1 MQRGGCCLGSRAWSG
16 PVTSSPLFRISCF
29 QSKTDPTNLLLKQ
42 YFYSK
47 YFFNY
52 STLYDDFTIIHT
64 CNSWHLPLHHFITN
78 LISECVWP
86 VQKFAFRNRIV
97 ARHQPEYTD
106 LKINQNS
113 TLSTPTESSIL
124 PNVTDQSALFRLLL
138 RYMSRIYITHRNHY
152 HQSNNTTNNNQQ
164 MYTYQAAAA
173 ALPTILCIPT
183 RNQEKEKELT
193 N

>member
-1 MQRGGCCLGSRAWSG
+1 M
-16 PVTSSPLFRISCF
+16 
-29 QSKTDPTNLLLKQ
+29 
-42 YFYSK
+42 
-47 YFFNY
+47 
-52 STLYDDFTIIHT
+52 
-64 CNSWHLPLHHFITN
+64 
-78 LISECVWP
+78 
-86 VQKFAFRNRIV
+86 

-183 RNQEKEKELT
+183 RNQKKRKRTNELDGTRGEGKSHHEKPIWIFDGSARECCSENSSDMPPLVCT
-193 N
+193 

>member
-1 MQRGGCCLGSRAWSG
+1 
-16 PVTSSPLFRISCF
+16 
-29 QSKTDPTNLLLKQ
+29 
-42 YFYSK
+42 
-47 YFFNY
+47 
-52 STLYDDFTIIHT
+52 
-64 CNSWHLPLHHFITN
+64 
-78 LISECVWP
+78 
-86 VQKFAFRNRIV
+86 V

-124 PNVTDQSALFRLLL
+124 PNVTDQSTLFRLLL

-173 ALPTILCIPT
+173 ALLPTILCIPT
-183 RNQEKEKELT
+183 TNQEKEKEPT